1 MKLANMTVNQF
12 KMKKISGLG
21 IALVSSLLVSC
32 ANMNTGGD
40 IDEATSMEPQ
50 VEVSKQ
56 PENVEHAG
64 STQAD
69 SLMASLAAPVEEP
82 GTAPEPVVK
91 SKVKSKAKQAV
102 VTKVEK
108 TIKSNAADKKGLAS
122 TVNTKSEMGK
132 MKPKTAKAKS
142 KTAKAKSKAA
152 AKPLNFTLND
162 LPANYDIW
170 TIKEG
175 ETPLTQGL
183 VISTPT
189 WEMGKEGYV
198 SQIWLTLMDDRIHIN
213 SSSDIAPE
221 ASGLGIK
228 IDDGALIPFSHIAEN
243 NIGVVEGAWLDK
255 LATANNLEIYLGF
268 FPGKK
273 PSSETFKSA
282 TSLENLDR
290 IVATYHKLRK

>member
-21 IALVSSLLVSC
+21 IGLVSSLLVSC
-32 ANMNTGGD
+32 ASMNTGGD
-40 IDEATSMEPQ
+40 IDDATPIEPQ
-50 VEVSKQ
+50 VEVSKPQ
-56 PENVEHAG
+56 SAASKTQQENAEQKG
-64 STQAD
+64 SDQAD

-82 GTAPEPVVK
+82 GTAPEPEIK
-91 SKVKSKAKQAV
+91 SKVKPAIVKKSESKPVMKAV
-102 VTKVEK
+102 VSSAVK
-108 TIKSNAADKKGLAS
+108 
-122 TVNTKSEMGK
+122 TKSETVK
-132 MKPKTAKAKS
+132 AKARMV
-142 KTAKAKSKAA
+142 KTKSKAA

-175 ETPLTQGL
+175 ETPLTLGL

-189 WEMGKEGYV
+189 WEMGKEGYM
-198 SQIWLTLMDDRIHIN
+198 SQIWLTLMDDKIHIN

-221 ASGLGIK
+221 SSGLGIK

-243 NIGVVEGAWLDK
+243 NIGVIEGAWLDK

-282 TSLENLDR
+282 TSLESLSR
-290 IVATYHKLRK
+290 VIATYNKLNK